1 MMMFNKIRVRRSQ
14 LLSPFGV
21 GAILDLPEEALMLMG
36 LEQWET
42 GPNTQIRDDRLA
54 ARLKIECFH
63 EPIRARQD
71 VEYGP
76 KDTDGGS
83 AHFTRFPLW
92 HYCPRCR
99 EMDQASPTSKAP
111 PRCSG
116 QAKSCKT
123 GKGRYMVPVRFSI
136 ACSNGHIDDFPWL
149 KWAHIGGSICENP
162 KLALIQSSGAG
173 LGGLKVICRNSSC
186 SEFGAT
192 LSTVYRGDQL
202 KDSGCSGHRPWLGPR
217 NQVAE
222 SCDQEPVLIQRGA
235 SNAYFARLVT
245 SILIPP
251 FSKRL
256 FRILDGAEFEA
267 NVKLAGLE
275 DGKIPMRVFE
285 HTAEK
290 HRVSTKDLLA
300 AYSSRLQQVE
310 LLQSE
315 EVTEEKF
322 RFDEYEAFKGK
333 DLGDT
338 QDELRLNKVRL
349 DECSQGFRETVDKV
363 ILVEKLVETRA
374 LTGFSRLDPN
384 ARSSSLSFSRQNWL
398 PAISGSGEGIFV
410 ELNRA
415 RLASW
420 AAQSEVQARVKMI
433 ERRSLNYELATRR
446 SGHQITASFVL
457 IHTLAHILNRRLSFD
472 CGYGSSSI
480 RERIYSCEDYGMAG
494 LLIYTSEA
502 GNEGT
507 LGGLVVM
514 GEPLTFESLLR
525 EALFDSA
532 QCSNDPL
539 CEESTGQ
546 GPGSVNLAACQGCC
560 LTPETSCEEGNFF
573 LDRQL
578 VIGTVDNPEL
588 GFFSTLL
595 S

>member
-1 MMMFNKIRVRRSQ
+1 MFNKIKVRRSQ

-21 GAILDLPEEALMLMG
+21 GAILDLPDEALMLMG

-42 GPNTQIRDDRLA
+42 SPSTQIRDDRLA
-54 ARLKIECFH
+54 ARLRVDCFH

-99 EMDQASPTSKAP
+99 EMAQASPTSKAP

-116 QAKSCKT
+116 EAKSCKSVG
-123 GKGRYMVPVRFSI
+123 GKGRYMVPVRFAV
-136 ACSNGHIDDFPWL
+136 ACSNGHIDDFPWVR
-149 KWAHIGGSICENP
+149 WAHLSGKTCESP
-162 KLALIQSSGAG
+162 KLALLQSAGAG
-173 LGGLKVICRNSSC
+173 LGGLKVSCLNPSC
-186 SEFGAT
+186 SDLGAT
-192 LSTVYRGDQL
+192 LSTVRRGQEF
-202 KDSGCSGHRPWLGPR
+202 KDIGCSGHRPWLGPR
-217 NQVAE
+217 DQVAE
-222 SCDQEPVLIQRGA
+222 PCDQEPVLIQRGA

-256 FRILDGAEFEA
+256 FRILDGADFA
-267 NVKLAGLE
+267 YTRKVAGDV
-275 DGKIPMRVFE
+275 DGKVPYRVFE
-285 HTAEK
+285 LVAEK
-290 HRVSTKDLLA
+290 NRVSAQDLFA
-300 AYSSRLQQVE
+300 AFLSREDHVE
-310 LLQSE
+310 KLQSE
-315 EVTEEKF
+315 EITEQKY
-322 RFDEYEAFKGK
+322 RFDEYEAFRGK

-338 QDELRLNKVRL
+338 QDELRLRKVSL
-349 DECSQGFRETVDKV
+349 DKCSQGFKDAVEDV

-374 LTGFSRLDPN
+374 LTGFSRLDPS
-384 ARSSSLSFSRQNWL
+384 ARSASLSFARQNWL
-398 PAISGSGEGIFV
+398 PAISGTGEGIFI
-410 ELNRA
+410 ELNHS
-415 RLASW
+415 RLKSW
-420 AAQSEVQARVKMI
+420 AAQPVVQDRIQTI
-433 ERRSLNYELATRR
+433 ESRSLSYDLATRR
-446 SGHQITASFVL
+446 SGDQITASFIL

-480 RERIYSCEDYGMAG
+480 RERIYSCEESEMAG

-514 GEPLTFESLLR
+514 GEPLTFESLLKD
-525 EALFDSA
+525 ALFDSA

-578 VIGTVDNPEL
+578 VLGTVENPEL